1 MQNLSESQTERRN
14 KVTLN
19 HGLSRGGYVDLEER
33 IVIYFLNI
41 LTFLISYS
49 NFVALSELT
58 NNIIYCSNEQLVF
71 MLPYHEKTYGLKLE
85 KQRMV
90 NLEVRMLKKR
100 LRK

>member
-1 MQNLSESQTERRN
+1 MQNLSESQIEWCN

-49 NFVALSELT
+49 NFVALGELT

-71 MLPYHEKTYGLKLE
+71 MPPYHEKTYG
-85 KQRMV
+85 
-90 NLEVRMLKKR
+90 
-100 LRK
+100 